1 MKKFDEIKKLID
13 EKLTKKE
20 KEFYRDYIRYMNE
33 NNFFEFV
40 YYLKNKN
47 LFFTQIEI

>member
-1 MKKFDEIKKLID
+1 MKKDEIKKLID
-13 EKLTKKE
+13 ETLTKKE
-20 KEFYRDYIRYMNE
+20 KEFYKDYIQYMND

-47 LFFTQIEI
+47 KFFTQVQF